1 MAPKIQKVA
10 VAGATGHV
18 GSHVLKA
25 LIQDGFQVTVLTR
38 KEGNFPAGV
47 TVKVV
52 DYTSS
57 DAIKEALQGNEAF
70 VDCTLVQ
77 DDTPTRM
84 MDAAAAAGIYRYI
97 PSDFSLDSNNPK
109 PHTLPIWFK
118 KDANDKYLL
127 KKCQD
132 TGMTWSIICNGA
144 FLDFCL
150 RTGFLN
156 IDIYKKTIDY
166 MNDGNNVIP
175 WTTLET
181 VGKAVSGTLSHPA
194 ETENRAVYVHSVNKS
209 QREMADLCKEALGSD
224 GWQESESNMEERFA
238 AALAKLQSGQFDL
251 GVLADMIRYA
261 NSKPDFSSPWK
272 QSDNELLGVKAL
284 SDAELKDL
292 IKAVEAERN

>member
-10 VAGATGHV
+10 IAGATGNV

-25 LIQDGFQVTVLTR
+25 LVEDGFQVTVLTR
-38 KEGNFPAGV
+38 KQVSFPEGV

-52 DYTSS
+52 DYASHDTLT
-57 DAIKEALQGNEAF
+57 DALKGNEAF

-97 PSDFSLDSNNPK
+97 PSDFSLDFNNPK

-127 KKCQD
+127 KKCAE
-132 TGMTWSIICNGA
+132 TSMTWSIVCNGA

-156 IDIYKKTIDY
+156 IDIHKKKIDY
-166 MNDGNNVIP
+166 MNDGNNVIA

-194 ETENRAVYVHSVNKS
+194 GTENRPVYVHSVYKS
-209 QREMADLCKEALGSD
+209 QRQMADLCKEALGSD
-224 GWQESESNMEERFA
+224 GWEETKSDMEEKFA
-238 AALAKLQSGQFDL
+238 WAMKEIQAGNFNL
-251 GVLADMIRYA
+251 GVLATMIQYA
-261 NSKPDFSSPWK
+261 NSRSDFSSPWP
-272 QSDNELLGVKAL
+272 QDDNALLGVKEV
-284 SDAELKDL
+284 SDGEIKDL
-292 IKAVEAERN
+292 IKSL

>member
-10 VAGATGHV
+10 IAGATGNV

-25 LIQDGFQVTVLTR
+25 LVKDGFQVTVLTR
-38 KEGNFPAGV
+38 KQGSFPEGV

-52 DYTSS
+52 DYASHDTLT
-57 DAIKEALQGNEAF
+57 DALKGNEAF

-97 PSDFSLDSNNPK
+97 PSDFSLDFNNPK

-127 KKCQD
+127 KKCEE
-132 TGMTWSIICNGA
+132 TSMTWSIVCNGA

-156 IDIYKKTIDY
+156 IDIHKKKIDY
-166 MNDGNNVIP
+166 MNDGNNVIA

-181 VGKAVSGTLSHPA
+181 VGKA
-194 ETENRAVYVHSVNKS
+194 S
-209 QREMADLCKEALGSD
+209 QRQMADLCKEVLGSD
-224 GWQESESNMEERFA
+224 GWEETKSDMEEKFA
-238 AALAKLQSGQFDL
+238 WAMKEIQAGNFNL
-251 GVLADMIRYA
+251 GVLATMIQYA
-261 NSKPDFSSPWK
+261 NSRADFSSPWPED
-272 QSDNELLGVKAL
+272 DNALLGVKEL
-284 SDAELKDL
+284 SDGEIKDL
-292 IKAVEAERN
+292 IKSL